1 MGTLKMRLLD
11 ATFDQS
17 CSLPT
22 SCRCWLVGFL
32 SLLLGRALDRILN
45 RYALVRTLDEARVAE
60 SREKISRYIEKLAAA
75 GQKDTRQLTVYG
87 LAYLK
92 ELHEGRDPRFTGC

>member
-1 MGTLKMRLLD
+1 MNE
-11 ATFDQS
+11 
-17 CSLPT
+17 
-22 SCRCWLVGFL
+22 VV
-32 SLLLGRALDRILN
+32 DRILN

-60 SREKISRYIEKLAAA
+60 SREKISRYIEKLAAD
-75 GQKDTRQLTVYG
+75 GQKDTHQLTVYG